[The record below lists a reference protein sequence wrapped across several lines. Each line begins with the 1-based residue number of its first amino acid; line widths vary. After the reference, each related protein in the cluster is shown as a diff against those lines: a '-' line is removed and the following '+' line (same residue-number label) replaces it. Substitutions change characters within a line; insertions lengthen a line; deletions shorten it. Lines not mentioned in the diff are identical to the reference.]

1 MRLWVAFHR
10 GRSSRDRAGHLAA
23 PVFQK
28 EEMSMT
34 SGRFWFWLVMLAAV
48 HGSSCTSSRQQEV
61 KEAVVG
67 RFLVIEAQGFG

>member
-1 MRLWVAFHR
+1 
-10 GRSSRDRAGHLAA
+10 
-23 PVFQK
+23 
-28 EEMSMT
+28 MT